1 MSVSEAWFVY
11 IARCRDG
18 SLYTGVARDVE
29 ARLALHDRGKGAKY
43 TRGRGPLALCAKAK
57 CKTQGDALRL
67 EMAVKA
73 LPRDE
78 KIALTTGPRR
88 LSIFARSVSGSKI
101 GSSKVSSSK
110 KSSAAAS

>member
-11 IARCRDG
+11 IARCSDG

-29 ARLALHDRGKGAKY
+29 ARLALHDSGKGAKY

-57 CKTQGDALRL
+57 CKTHGDALRL

-88 LSIFARSVSGSKI
+88 LSNFARGL
-101 GSSKVSSSK
+101 SSSK